1 MINELQKRLE
11 LFNKAKENIKSD
23 LKKFV
28 VDKSYPLNERWNLF
42 IESDL
47 GDNDVFMSSFESF
60 DINSYY
66 YRNFNRYELI
76 SVKKML
82 ETLKL
87 EEEEENN
94 FKEEILQMFIKSFI
108 FDW

>member
-47 GDNDVFMSSFESF
+47 GDDDVFIPFFKSF
-60 DINSYY
+60 DIDHC
-66 YRNFNRYELI
+66 RDFNRYELI
-76 SVKKML
+76 SVEEILENL
-82 ETLKL
+82 ET
-87 EEEEENN
+87 EEEENN

>member
-1 MINELQKRLE
+1 MIKDLQKRIE
-11 LFNKAKENIKSD
+11 LFNKAKESIKSD

-28 VDKSYPLNERWNLF
+28 VDKSYPLNERWDLF

-47 GDNDVFMSSFESF
+47 GDDDKYMPYTNFF
-60 DINSYY
+60 DITHKYQS
-66 YRNFNRYELI
+66 NFKKYELAFVEGI
-76 SVKKML
+76 SKNL
-82 ETLKL
+82 DT
-87 EEEEENN
+87 EEKENS

>member
-28 VDKSYPLNERWNLF
+28 ADKSYPLNERWNLF

-47 GDNDVFMSSFESF
+47 GDDDTSIPSFKSF
-60 DINSYY
+60 DIYQDY
-66 YRNFNRYELI
+66 YRDLNRYELI
-76 SVKKML
+76 SV
-82 ETLKL
+82 EGI
-87 EEEEENN
+87 NN
-94 FKEEILQMFIKSFI
+94 SHKSASSKR
-108 FDW
+108 

>member
-1 MINELQKRLE
+1 MIKDLQKRIE
-11 LFNKAKENIKSD
+11 LFNKAKKSIKSD

-28 VDKSYPLNERWNLF
+28 IDKSYPLNERWDLF

-47 GDNDVFMSSFESF
+47 GDIDSYVPDFNFF
-60 DINSYY
+60 DITQYG
-66 YRNFNRYELI
+66 RDFNRYELVSVERI
-76 SVKKML
+76 SQNL
-82 ETLKL
+82 DTD
-87 EEEEENN
+87 EEENS

>member
-28 VDKSYPLNERWNLF
+28 ADKSYPLNERWNLF

-47 GDNDVFMSSFESF
+47 GNNDIFIPSFKSF
-60 DINSYY
+60 DIDHYGD
-66 YRNFNRYELI
+66 FNKYELV
-76 SVKKML
+76 SVEKILENL
-82 ETLKL
+82 ET
-87 EEEEENN
+87 EEEENN